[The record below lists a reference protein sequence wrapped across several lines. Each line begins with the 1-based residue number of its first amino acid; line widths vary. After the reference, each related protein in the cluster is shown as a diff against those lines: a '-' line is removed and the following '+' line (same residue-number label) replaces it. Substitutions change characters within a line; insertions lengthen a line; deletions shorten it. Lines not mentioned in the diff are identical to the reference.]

1 MGKQYAVLGL
11 GSFGRS
17 VAQTLESLGC
27 DVVAVDKS
35 YERVQEISDVVS
47 YAMRADV
54 SEPDFMKTLGAKN
67 LDGAIVSVSES
78 LEASIMATMLAKE
91 IGIPYVIAKASD
103 ELQGVILRKVG
114 ADAIVYPERDMGAR
128 VAKSLVSTA
137 FSDWIELSA
146 EYSMVETVVPESW
159 TEKSLLD
166 LKLRERYGLNIV
178 GVRKGDEVDV
188 MFPAT
193 HTFSKGDVIIVIG
206 PNAVLSKFSMKQ
218 SWNLLK

>member
-1 MGKQYAVLGL
+1 
-11 GSFGRS
+11 
-17 VAQTLESLGC
+17 
-27 DVVAVDKS
+27 
-35 YERVQEISDVVS
+35 
-47 YAMRADV
+47 
-54 SEPDFMKTLGAKN
+54 
-67 LDGAIVSVSES
+67 
-78 LEASIMATMLAKE
+78 
-91 IGIPYVIAKASD
+91 
-103 ELQGVILRKVG
+103 
-114 ADAIVYPERDMGAR
+114 MGAR

-166 LKLRERYGLNIV
+166 LKLRERYGLNVV
-178 GVRKGDEVDV
+178 GIRKGDEVDV

-193 HTFSKGDVIIVIG
+193 HIFSRGDVIIVIG